1 MAELTEL
8 LTTDGQI
15 MKLRALGYSQNEIAK
30 RLKISQSA
38 VSQRFN
44 TIRKRSIIRK
54 NDDVAFWEL
63 FMGIGAAKL
72 LEMLFDESFR
82 KGVENVS

>member
-1 MAELTEL
+1 MTELTEL

-15 MKLRALGYSQNEIAK
+15 MKLRALGYSQTEIAE

-44 TIRKRSIIRK
+44 TIRKRSKIRQ

-72 LEMLFDESFR
+72 LERLFDKSFR
-82 KGVENVS
+82 KGVENES